1 MLEQAHLMASKV
13 EQNINLML
21 SKIIKKTSTIF
32 KKNINLKCR
41 QKFQKACQKCAISL
55 YDIYWLK

>member
-21 SKIIKKTSTIF
+21 SKMVKKTSTIF
-32 KKNINLKCR
+32 KKKH
-41 QKFQKACQKCAISL
+41 
-55 YDIYWLK
+55 